1 MNILFISNED
11 PFTSLGG
18 AGQNSLGLI
27 ENLLKKEDV
36 NIEYRKPQ
44 LIDASDI
51 LGYDLFILED
61 FWGFPDDLVDLF
73 LEEKYIIFENSYG
86 FASDKF
92 LGFHKREQKW
102 IEKDLRHKYFY
113 QCAEKVYLQSW
124 FQYTI
129 FEMNGLDFGNLECL
143 DGNFWTEE
151 SIRTLEKYRFE
162 RDVDANIYPS
172 PEDTYYVIL
181 DGKNPLHQKVKGVQ
195 EAVDYAK
202 EKKLFCQI
210 ISPASYDEYLKILS
224 NSAGLIFLPTVPET
238 FSRVY
243 IEAKY
248 LNVSVISN
256 NNIGAKRSS
265 WNEGVFFPHKMMTF
279 NSSASNKVWKQLN
292 Q

>member
-27 ENLLKKEDV
+27 ENLLKKGEV
-36 NIEYRKPQ
+36 NIEYKNPQ

-61 FWGFPDDLVDLF
+61 FWGFPDGLEELF
-73 LEEKYIIFENSYG
+73 WEEKYIIFENSYG

-92 LGFHKREQKW
+92 LGFHKREQQW
-102 IEKDLRHKYFY
+102 IEKDLRHKRFY
-113 QCAEKVYLQSW
+113 QCAEKVFLQSW

-129 FEMNGLDFGNLECL
+129 FELNGLDFGNLECL
-143 DGNFWTEE
+143 DGNFWTKE
-151 SIRTLEKYRFE
+151 SINILEKYKFNK
-162 RDVDANIYPS
+162 DVDSDVYPT
-172 PEDTYYVIL
+172 PDNCYYAIL
-181 DGKNPLHQKVKGVQ
+181 DGKSQLHKKVKGVQ
-195 EAVDYAK
+195 EAIGHAIKYKYPYKV
-202 EKKLFCQI
+202 
-210 ISPASYDEYLKILS
+210 ISPSSYTEYVEELS
-224 NSAGLIFLPTVPET
+224 GMVGLIFLPTVPET

-248 LNVSVISN
+248 LDINIISN

-265 WNEGVFFPHKMMTF
+265 WNEDVFFPNKMFMF
-279 NSSASNKVWKQLN
+279 NNSASNTVWKQLT